1 MTETVTQNRYG
12 IMISI
17 NVNVKIKKKK
27 TSRMQRRW
35 DSSTCACECDKHC
48 EIYLLH
54 ATRLKLPQRLH

>member
-27 TSRMQRRW
+27 KHRVCKEDGILAHVLASVISIVRFICYMQR
-35 DSSTCACECDKHC
+35 D
-48 EIYLLH
+48 
-54 ATRLKLPQRLH
+54 

>member
-27 TSRMQRRW
+27 HRVCKEDGIVAHVLASVISIVRFSCYMQR
-35 DSSTCACECDKHC
+35 D
-48 EIYLLH
+48 
-54 ATRLKLPQRLH
+54 